1 MQPAF
6 ATARDEFRGY
16 RSGRIG
22 NPLQRAEAWLDG
34 HGRKAWIA
42 AMVAGFVL
50 FWPVGLALVL
60 FMTATGKWSMG
71 LGERGSRGMRG
82 FGTMG
87 RGFGSISRSTGNAAF
102 DAYKADTLRRMEDE
116 QRAFEEFLERL
127 REAKDKAE
135 FDQFMDERT
144 KRTAPGTDEA

>member
-1 MQPAF
+1 MQPAY
-6 ATARDEFRGY
+6 AY
-16 RSGRIG
+16 SQGRANGGRRRFGRNG
-22 NPLQRAEAWLDG
+22 NPLARAEAWLDS

-60 FMTATGKWSMG
+60 YMTATGKWSMG
-71 LGERGSRGMRG
+71 RGERQGRGLQG
-82 FGTMG
+82 FGGMA
-87 RGFGSISRSTGNAAF
+87 RRTGNAAF
-102 DAYKADTLRRMEDE
+102 DAYKLDTLRRLEDE

-135 FDQFMDERT
+135 FDQFMDDRA
-144 KRTAPGTDEA
+144 KRRDAGPADAEAA